1 MNRADRLSSRF
12 FSSRPIIALILGER
26 GWTDTLNE
34 FLSRAP
40 KSSYARNVTLDVLK
54 ELSAGVTSPE
64 GDVGALRS
72 RIEEA
77 LRLAS

>member
-1 MNRADRLSSRF
+1 VVPSEPGPTPDY
-12 FSSRPIIALILGER
+12 
-26 GWTDTLNE
+26 TLNE
-34 FLSRAP
+34 FLSRA
-40 KSSYARNVTLDVLK
+40 KSSYARHVTLDVLK
-54 ELSAGVTSPE
+54 ELSAGVTSTE